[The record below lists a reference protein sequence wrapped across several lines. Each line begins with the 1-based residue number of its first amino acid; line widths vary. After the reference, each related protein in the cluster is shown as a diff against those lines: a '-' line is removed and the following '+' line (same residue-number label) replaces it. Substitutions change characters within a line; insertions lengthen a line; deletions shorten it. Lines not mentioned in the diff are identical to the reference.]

1 MIRGCRTP
9 FFSMNITLYKT
20 KSANN
25 VINKKL
31 TSEKNLGNN
40 CIMADNTSVTSPTVI
55 IGGLSSLD
63 TISDYNYA
71 YIPQCHRYYYI
82 NDIIALSGGRV
93 KLVLTVDVLKTY
105 ASDRL
110 DSARLGPRE
119 KHKGKMYLAEADW
132 TVDGRTDLRSQYF
145 NENHFDTQNDTFVLI
160 TV

>member
-1 MIRGCRTP
+1 
-9 FFSMNITLYKT
+9 MNITLYKT

-31 TSEKNLGNN
+31 VSEKNLGNN
-40 CIMADNTSVTSPTVI
+40 CILSDNTSVTSPAVI
-55 IGGLSSLD
+55 IGGVKSLD
-63 TISDYNYA
+63 TISDYNYT

-93 KLVLTVDVLKTY
+93 KLLLSVDVLMSFKTDILN
-105 ASDRL
+105 STQLVTRQ
-110 DSARLGPRE
+110 
-119 KHKGKMYLAEADW
+119 KNQGKMYLANAEW
-132 TVDGRTDLRSQYF
+132 TIDGRTYLRSQYF

>member
-1 MIRGCRTP
+1 
-9 FFSMNITLYKT
+9 MNITLYKT

-40 CIMADNTSVTSPTVI
+40 CILADDTSVTRPTVI
-55 IGGLSSLD
+55 IGGISSLD
-63 TISDYNYA
+63 SISDYNYA

-93 KLVLTVDVLKTY
+93 KLLLSVDVLMSFKTDILN
-105 ASDRL
+105 STQLVTRQ
-110 DSARLGPRE
+110 
-119 KHKGKMYLAEADW
+119 KNQGKMYLANADW
-132 TVDGRTDLRSQYF
+132 TIDGRTYLRSQYF
-145 NENHFDTQNDTFVLI
+145 SENHFAPQNDSFILI

>member
-1 MIRGCRTP
+1 
-9 FFSMNITLYKT
+9 MNITLYKT

-25 VINKKL
+25 VINKNL
-31 TSEKNLGNN
+31 ASEKNLGNN
-40 CIMADNTSVTSPTVI
+40 CILADNTSVTSPTVI
-55 IGGLSSLD
+55 IGGIKSLD
-63 TISDYNYA
+63 SISDYNYA

-105 ASDRL
+105 ASDILASTQLVTRQ
-110 DSARLGPRE
+110 
-119 KHKGKMYLAEADW
+119 KNQGKMYLANTDW
-132 TVDGRTDLRSQYF
+132 TIDGRTYLRSQYF

>member
-1 MIRGCRTP
+1 
-9 FFSMNITLYKT
+9 MNITLYKT

-31 TSEKNLGNN
+31 ISEKNLGNN

-55 IGGLSSLD
+55 VGGITSLD
-63 TISDYNYA
+63 NISDFNYA

-93 KLVLTVDVLKTY
+93 KLILSVDVLMTYKTDIL
-105 ASDRL
+105 SSTQLVTRQ
-110 DSARLGPRE
+110 
-119 KHKGKMYLAEADW
+119 KNQGKMYLANADW
-132 TVDGRTDLRSQYF
+132 TLDGRTYLRSQYF

>member
-1 MIRGCRTP
+1 
-9 FFSMNITLYKT
+9 MNITLYKT
-20 KSANN
+20 KSGNN

-40 CIMADNTSVTSPTVI
+40 CILADDTSVTSPSVI
-55 IGGLSSLD
+55 VGGINSLD
-63 TISDYNYA
+63 SISDFNYA

-93 KLVLTVDVLKTY
+93 KLLLTVDVLKSY
-105 ASDRL
+105 ASDILNSTQLVIRQ
-110 DSARLGPRE
+110 
-119 KHKGKMYLAEADW
+119 KNQGKMYLANADW
-132 TVDGRTDLRSQYF
+132 TLDGRTYLRSLYC

>member
-1 MIRGCRTP
+1 
-9 FFSMNITLYKT
+9 MNITLYKT
-20 KSANN
+20 KSATI

-55 IGGLSSLD
+55 IGGITSLD

-71 YIPQCHRYYYI
+71 YIAQCHRYYYI

-93 KLVLTVDVLKTY
+93 KLLLSVDVLMTYKTDILN
-105 ASDRL
+105 STQLVTRQ
-110 DSARLGPRE
+110 
-119 KHKGKMYLAEADW
+119 KNKGKMYLADADW
-132 TVDGRTDLRSQYF
+132 TVDGRTYLRSQYF
-145 NENHFDTQNDTFVLI
+145 SENHFAPQNDSFVLI

>member
-1 MIRGCRTP
+1 
-9 FFSMNITLYKT
+9 MNITLYKT

-31 TSEKNLGNN
+31 VSEKNLGNS
-40 CIMADNTSVTSPTVI
+40 CLLVDNTSVTSPTVI
-55 IGGLSSLD
+55 VGGIKSLD
-63 TISDYNYA
+63 TITDYNYA

-93 KLVLTVDVLKTY
+93 KLVLTVDVLKSY
-105 ASDRL
+105 ASDILNSTQLVIRQ
-110 DSARLGPRE
+110 
-119 KHKGKMYLAEADW
+119 KNQGKMYLANADW
-132 TVDGRTDLRSQYF
+132 TLDGRTYLRSQYF

>member
-1 MIRGCRTP
+1 
-9 FFSMNITLYKT
+9 MNITLYKT

-25 VINKKL
+25 VISKKL
-31 TSEKNLGNN
+31 VSEKNLGNS
-40 CIMADNTSVTSPTVI
+40 CLLLDNTSVTSPVVI

-93 KLVLTVDVLKTY
+93 KLLLSVDVLMTYKTDILN
-105 ASDRL
+105 STQLVTRQ
-110 DSARLGPRE
+110 
-119 KHKGKMYLAEADW
+119 KNKGKMYLADADW
-132 TVDGRTDLRSQYF
+132 TIDGRTYLRSQYF
-145 NENHFDTQNDTFVLI
+145 NENHFSPQNDSFVLI

>member
-1 MIRGCRTP
+1 
-9 FFSMNITLYKT
+9 MNITLFKT

-40 CIMADNTSVTSPTVI
+40 CILADNTSVTSPAVI
-55 IGGLSSLD
+55 IGGIKSLD
-63 TISDYNYA
+63 TITDYNYA

-93 KLVLTVDVLKTY
+93 KLLLSVDVLMSFKADILNSTQLVT
-105 ASDRL
+105 RQ
-110 DSARLGPRE
+110 
-119 KHKGKMYLAEADW
+119 KNQGKMYLANTDW
-132 TVDGRTDLRSQYF
+132 TLDGRTYLRSQYF

>member
-1 MIRGCRTP
+1 
-9 FFSMNITLYKT
+9 MNITLYKT

-25 VINKKL
+25 VISKKL
-31 TSEKNLGNN
+31 VSEKNLGNS
-40 CIMADNTSVTSPTVI
+40 CILGDNTSVTSPTVI
-55 IGGLSSLD
+55 IGGIESID

-93 KLVLTVDVLKTY
+93 KLLLTVDVLKTY
-105 ASDRL
+105 ASDIL
-110 DSARLGPRE
+110 ASTQLVTHQ
-119 KHKGKMYLAEADW
+119 KNKGKMYLANADW
-132 TVDGRTDLRSQYF
+132 TVDGRTYLRSHYF

>member
-1 MIRGCRTP
+1 
-9 FFSMNITLYKT
+9 MNITLFKT

-40 CIMADNTSVTSPTVI
+40 CILADNTSVTSPTVI
-55 IGGLSSLD
+55 VGGIPSLD

-93 KLVLTVDVLKTY
+93 KLILSVDVLKSY
-105 ASDRL
+105 ASDILNSTQLVTRQ
-110 DSARLGPRE
+110 
-119 KHKGKMYLAEADW
+119 KNKGKMYLADTDW
-132 TVDGRTDLRSQYF
+132 TVDGRTYLRSQYF
-145 NENHFDTQNDTFVLI
+145 SENHFAPQNDSFVLI

>member
-1 MIRGCRTP
+1 
-9 FFSMNITLYKT
+9 MNITLYKT

-31 TSEKNLGNN
+31 ISEKNLGNN
-40 CIMADNTSVTSPTVI
+40 CILADNTSVTNPTVI
-55 IGGLSSLD
+55 IGGITSLD
-63 TISDYNYA
+63 SISDYNYA

-93 KLVLTVDVLKTY
+93 KLLLTVDVLMSFKTDILN
-105 ASDRL
+105 STQLVIRQ
-110 DSARLGPRE
+110 
-119 KHKGKMYLAEADW
+119 KNQGKMYLADADW
-132 TVDGRTDLRSQYF
+132 TVDGRTYLRSQYF

>member
-1 MIRGCRTP
+1 
-9 FFSMNITLYKT
+9 MNITLYKN

-40 CIMADNTSVTSPTVI
+40 CILADNTSVTSPAVI
-55 IGGLSSLD
+55 VGGITTID
-63 TISDYNYA
+63 NISDYNYA
-71 YIPQCHRYYYI
+71 HIPQCHRYYYI

-105 ASDRL
+105 ASDILASTQLVTRQ
-110 DSARLGPRE
+110 
-119 KHKGKMYLAEADW
+119 KNQGKMYLANADW
-132 TVDGRTDLRSQYF
+132 TVDGRTYLRSQYF
-145 NENHFDTQNDTFVLI
+145 SENHFAPQNDSFVLI

>member
-1 MIRGCRTP
+1 MEGVETLLLN
-9 FFSMNITLYKT
+9 MNITLYKT

-31 TSEKNLGNN
+31 ESEKNLGNS
-40 CIMADNTSVTSPTVI
+40 CILADNTSVTSPTVI
-55 IGGLSSLD
+55 IGGIRSID

-71 YIPQCHRYYYI
+71 YISQCHRYYYI

-93 KLVLTVDVLKTY
+93 KLILSVDVLMSFK
-105 ASDRL
+105 SDILNSTQLVTRQ
-110 DSARLGPRE
+110 
-119 KHKGKMYLAEADW
+119 KNQGKMYLANADW
-132 TVDGRTDLRSQYF
+132 TLDGRTYLRSQYF